1 MAELHPNGGIEMAA
15 AERRDEEWDEL
26 QKRREERMRYDI
38 LLMLY
43 QAADRCAEF
52 PVEIGGFVRKVGVWQ
67 EELDRVLHFLGD
79 REYVRLSDDTPRTAC
94 LTVRGIDYIERDSS
108 RRRSIRD

>member
-1 MAELHPNGGIEMAA
+1 MTA
-15 AERRDEEWDEL
+15 AERREEDRDEL
-26 QKRREERMRYDI
+26 QKRREERLRYDI

-52 PVEIGGFVRKVGVWQ
+52 PVEVGGFVRKVGVWQ

-79 REYVRLSDDTPRTAC
+79 RQYVRLTGDIPRTVC
-94 LTVRGIDYIERDSS
+94 LTIRGIDYIERDCS